1 MKYLLMM
8 QLNSVQDNVDTL
20 KDKAKPSFGGD
31 SCMIFL
37 CCCFGELSLVCNGTD
52 HGYLSNLE

>member
-20 KDKAKPSFGGD
+20 KDKAKPSFEGD
-31 SCMIFL
+31 TLWSFFVVVLVNCLSCVMEQIMDIL
-37 CCCFGELSLVCNGTD
+37 AT
-52 HGYLSNLE
+52 